1 MRKLILLVIA
11 LGSIGGFALAVAAD
25 DDGRK
30 FRARLSG
37 EQEVPPVDTETEG
50 RAEVEFDWD
59 YTKAE
64 FTLEVEDGT
73 RVTQAHIHCAP
84 KGENGPVVVF
94 LAGFHDRGWDVDGR
108 WISDATFTDENITN
122 PACGDSLAAIAQ
134 SMADGMT
141 YVNVHTLANRGG
153 EVRGQL
159 KAKRRHHRRH
169 ERRRHN

>member
-1 MRKLILLVIA
+1 MRKLILSLVVVCA
-11 LGSIGGFALAVAAD
+11 FGGFAAANDD

-64 FTLEVEDGT
+64 FTLEIEDGT

-108 WISDATFTDENITN
+108 WISDATFTDENILST
-122 PACGDSLAAIAQ
+122 ACGDSLAAIAQ
-134 SMADGMT
+134 SMADGLT
-141 YVNVHTLANRGG
+141 YINVHTIANRPG

-159 KAKRRHHRRH
+159 AEKRRHRRRHHRRY
-169 ERRRHN
+169 R